1 MFFLLFIRDQ
11 YESEPQVSMLYCN
24 SICWITRLRCS
35 CAIKL
40 LHVLCCC
47 HSVLQLGRSLF
58 FSFLLFFLRYW
69 CFITS
74 VAVRWLAISYFA
86 FFSAFVYYVTS
97 FIPPSIFF
105 LRLHFLFY
113 PFYKSFGSYFFSF
126 YLLTYSFLLFLRRC
140 FLYFIIHFI
149 LLYFLYLH
157 KFTNNSLGK
166 ECTSHVRC
174 FSFYSFFLPYVFFY
188 FSFCYLLSL
197 I

>member
-1 MFFLLFIRDQ
+1 MNQMCLFPPDRKQNVRGSERSSSMSRVLKKLIHRLKETSVNSAHYQILICCRTFFLLFIRAQ
-11 YESEPQVSMLYCN
+11 YESEPH
-24 SICWITRLRCS
+24 IGLRCS

-74 VAVRWLAISYFA
+74 VAVRRLAISYFA

-105 LRLHFLFY
+105 
-113 PFYKSFGSYFFSF
+113 FGYTFSF
-126 YLLTYSFLLFLRRC
+126 IHSTNLLGLISFPFIYLLILF
-140 FLYFIIHFI
+140 
-149 LLYFLYLH
+149 
-157 KFTNNSLGK
+157 
-166 ECTSHVRC
+166 
-174 FSFYSFFLPYVFFY
+174 FYSYVDV
-188 FSFCYLLSL
+188 FSIL
-197 I
+197 

>member
-1 MFFLLFIRDQ
+1 MFVRYKTAPCVVLLPLGDVVRPELIFFRFCFFSCVI
-11 YESEPQVSMLYCN
+11 SVS
-24 SICWITRLRCS
+24 
-35 CAIKL
+35 L
-40 LHVLCCC
+40 LA
-47 HSVLQLGRSLF
+47 LQLGGLLF
-58 FSFLLFFLRYW
+58 LILLSFLLLFTTLL
-69 CFITS
+69 
-74 VAVRWLAISYFA
+74 V
-86 FFSAFVYYVTS
+86 S
-97 FIPPSIFF
+97 FDRPFFF

>member
-1 MFFLLFIRDQ
+1 MTYCRTFFLLFIRAQ
-11 YESEPQVSMLYCN
+11 YESEAQVSMLYCN

-97 FIPPSIFF
+97 FIPPSICFF
-105 LRLHFLFY
+105 GY
-113 PFYKSFGSYFFSF
+113 TFSF
-126 YLLTYSFLLFLRRC
+126 IHSTNLLGLISFPFIYLLILF
-140 FLYFIIHFI
+140 
-149 LLYFLYLH
+149 
-157 KFTNNSLGK
+157 
-166 ECTSHVRC
+166 
-174 FSFYSFFLPYVFFY
+174 FYSYVDV
-188 FSFCYLLSL
+188 FSIL
-197 I
+197 